1 MVNKILKETL
11 AFAFLFT
18 CLSAAAQYASI
29 SFNNI
34 SLSEGLSQS
43 SVVDISFDAKGFVWM
58 ATQDGLNRFDGKD
71 FLVLDKKFDD
81 ITSGSFSRLGKVI
94 PGSDH
99 SLWVISKGGQ
109 LEKLNLINQTFK
121 TVNIPSAKNRLVITC
136 LLPEENEKLWIGTE
150 SGELLFYDSKI
161 NKIIRQINVK
171 ATSNQTA
178 INALFKDSHKQI
190 WVVGG
195 RVGYVQNNEIIY
207 NTEIESKVPRPVMQF
222 SSITEDKEGNLWL
235 GSLGKGLFVKKK
247 DEPFCNVTALNFS
260 LPPDLVIEDILADD
274 EGRIWIGT
282 YGKGLFIIDPKE
294 KKVQQFVNDKKNP
307 FSVAFNDVLT
317 IKQDS
322 NKGIWMGTDGGG
334 VSYYNKRRNNFILI
348 SEQTVSPDIEIA
360 LVRSIAT
367 DKNGT
372 IWIGTSN
379 KGLTRINYQ
388 NGQYKTWHFPSYR
401 KNIYNPDRIVSLFA
415 GKEGI
420 VWLGTQ
426 GNGLILFDPAK
437 ERIVKWY
444 HPEADAKLKIPDGT
458 AWCIFPTSEEEM
470 WIGTEA
476 SGLCL
481 FHKQKGFINN
491 YTPGSKIN
499 AVSDAIRCIIQIND
513 STLCIGLGRT
523 GLQFFNIKSK
533 TFIPVKSG
541 ELDSLFANE
550 TTIKSLYFN
559 KPFVWI
565 GTDGK
570 GLIALN
576 LADGKCT
583 VLTDKDGLPNNTIYG
598 LLPED
603 KDYLWVSTNKGISR
617 FKMDVIHSKPQRL
630 QFTNYTSEQGLQSNE
645 FNTGAYH
652 KAANGTLLFGGIKG
666 LNVFNPATF
675 GASNKPVP
683 VVFTKILVD
692 DEPIKEDS
700 SAAYKKAIRLFP
712 KNHSIAFNFA
722 ALDFS
727 STRQYHY
734 YYKLEGYDNDWIDAD
749 QRNYVSYTNI
759 PAGQYNFLVKYVKQ
773 GNSNEGAITEMRIL
787 VNGPFWKSWWFI
799 TALVLLVLG
808 FIYGLYHYRISQILR
823 LFQIRQSIAT
833 DLHDDIGS
841 TLTNINILSELSKK
855 SLENPKQANTFLN
868 RISEEVQAS
877 SQSLD
882 DIIWSVNTHNDTW
895 QETFSRMRRYATEL
909 FENSSTAYHVKLD
922 EQAGMIK
929 LNMEKRRDIFLI
941 YKELLNNIHK
951 HAAAT
956 EVWIDMRFQE
966 QKLIMLIRDNGKG
979 FDKNAQTHRN
989 GLKNVNIRVARW
1001 KASIDIATGKEGTS
1015 IKVTL

>member
-11 AFAFLFT
+11 AFSFLFT
-18 CLSAAAQYASI
+18 CLSAAAQYSSI

-34 SLSEGLSQS
+34 SLNEGLSQS
-43 SVVDISFDAKGFVWM
+43 SVVDISFDAKGFVWL
-58 ATQDGLNRFDGKD
+58 ATQDGLNRYDGKD

-81 ITSGSFSRLGKVI
+81 ITSGSYSRLGKVI
-94 PGSDH
+94 PGSGH
-99 SLWVISKGGQ
+99 SLWIISKGGQ
-109 LEKLNLINQTFK
+109 LEKLDLINQSFK
-121 TVNIPSAKNRLVITC
+121 TVAVSSGQTRLIVTC

-150 SGELLFYDSKI
+150 SGKLILYDGKI
-161 NKIIRQINVK
+161 NKIIRQINVRP
-171 ATSNQTA
+171 TNNQTA
-178 INALFKDSHKQI
+178 INALFKDSHKRI
-190 WVVGG
+190 WVVGS
-195 RVGYVQNNEIIY
+195 RVGYVQKDEIIY
-207 NTEIESKVPRPVMQF
+207 EPEIEAEELKSATLF
-222 SSITEDKEGNLWL
+222 SSIAEDKEGNLWL

-247 DEPFCNVTALNFS
+247 DEPFRNVTALNFALS
-260 LPPDLVIEDILADD
+260 PDLVVEDILADD

-294 KKVQQFVNDKKNP
+294 RNVQQYVNDKKNP

-317 IKQDS
+317 IKQDT
-322 NKGIWMGTDGGG
+322 NKGIWIGTDGGG
-334 VSYYNKRRNNFILI
+334 MSYYNKRRNNFILI
-348 SEQTVSPDIEIA
+348 SEQTVSQDIEIA

-372 IWIGTSN
+372 IWVGTTN
-379 KGLTRINYQ
+379 KGLTRINYR
-388 NGQYKTWHFPSYR
+388 NGQYKTWHFTSYK
-401 KNIYNPDRIVSLFA
+401 KNIYNPDRIVSLYVD
-415 GKEGI
+415 KDGI

-437 ERIVKWY
+437 EKIVKWF
-444 HPEADAKLKIPDGT
+444 HPEAASKLKIPDGT
-458 AWCIFPTSEEEM
+458 AWCIFPAYEEEI
-470 WIGTEA
+470 WIGTEG

-481 FHKQKGFINN
+481 FHKQNGFINN
-491 YTPGSKIN
+491 YIPTNKTNG
-499 AVSDAIRCIIQIND
+499 VSDAIRCITQIDD
-513 STLCIGLGRT
+513 STLCVGLGKT
-523 GLQFFNIKSK
+523 GLQFFNTKSRV
-533 TFIPVKSG
+533 FSAVKSRQL
-541 ELDSLFANE
+541 ESLIANE
-550 TTIKSLYFN
+550 TTIKSLYYN
-559 KPFVWI
+559 KPFIWI
-565 GTDGK
+565 GTDGR

-576 LADGKCT
+576 LWDGKCT
-583 VLTDKDGLPNNTIYG
+583 VITDKDGLPNNTIYG
-598 LLPED
+598 ILPDD
-603 KDYLWVSTNKGISR
+603 KNYLWVSTNKGISR
-617 FKMDVIHSKPQRL
+617 FRMDIINSKPQRS
-630 QFTNYTSEQGLQSNE
+630 QFTNYTSAQGLQSNE
-645 FNTGAYH
+645 FNTGASH

-666 LNVFNPATF
+666 LNIFDPATL
-675 GASNKPVP
+675 SEPNRTVP
-683 VVFTKILVD
+683 VMFTKILVD

-700 SAAYKKAIRLFP
+700 SAAYKKAVPLSP
-712 KNHSIAFNFA
+712 ENHSIAFNFA

-727 STRQYHY
+727 STQQYHY
-734 YYKLEGYDNDWIDAD
+734 YYKLEGYDKDWIDAN

-759 PAGQYNFLVKYVKQ
+759 PAGQYNFVVKYVKP
-773 GNSNEGAITEMRIL
+773 GNSNESGVTEMRIV

-799 TALVLLVLG
+799 TALALFVLAL
-808 FIYGLYHYRISQILR
+808 IYALYRYRISQILK

-855 SLENPKQANTFLN
+855 SIENPKQANTFLD

-895 QETFSRMRRYATEL
+895 QETFSRMRRCATEI
-909 FENSSTAYHVKLD
+909 FENSSTAYHVNLD
-922 EQAGMIK
+922 EQDGMIK

-951 HAAAT
+951 HAAAI

-966 QKLIMLIRDNGKG
+966 QKLLMMIRDNGKG
-979 FDKNAQTHRN
+979 FNKNAQTHRN

-1001 KASIDIATGKEGTS
+1001 KGSIDIATGKEGTS